1 VTTQEPPQRIGFV
14 GLGQMGAPM
23 ARNLARAGF
32 KLAVTDTN
40 AAAVKR
46 LGDTGFNESAGR
58 RRKRELLRP
67 PRVES
72 LQLLGVDPGEVRDV
86 TITHLHYHHV
96 GNFDRFPKASR
107 SALTTSRVSRAE
119 DPRARRV

>member
-67 PRVES
+67 PGWKACSCSASTRA
-72 LQLLGVDPGEVRDV
+72 
-86 TITHLHYHHV
+86 
-96 GNFDRFPKASR
+96 RFATSPSR
-107 SALTTSRVSRAE
+107 IFTTTTSATSTGSRRHRG
-119 DPRARRV
+119 PP